1 MVTIQNKI
9 KLCILGNAITVLM
22 VVIPVCILSESGQY
36 FQFGPSDDFILINIR
51 INTME
56 KYVAVLACIAVIN
69 VIKVISEEM
78 GGPIL
83 GFNIYNPDKKNITDF
98 TKCELQI
105 YGNIMFLL
113 SGLRGIFLTLI
124 TITQFD
130 IALWSLAV
138 SEFASVFTIHMLL
151 NEKTF
156 TPGVGLSYTA
166 VVDTETETEMK

>member
-1 MVTIQNKI
+1 MVVSIQNKI

-36 FQFGPSDDFILINIR
+36 FRFGPSDDFILINIR
-51 INTME
+51 INTSE
-56 KYVAVLACIAVIN
+56 KYAAVLACIAVIN

-98 TKCELQI
+98 TKCELQM

-113 SGLRGIFLTLI
+113 SGIRGIFLTLI

-130 IALWSLAV
+130 IALWSLGV
-138 SEFASVFTIHMLL
+138 SEVASVFTIHMLL

-156 TPGVGLSYTA
+156 TPGYA
-166 VVDTETETEMK
+166 VVATETEME

>member
-1 MVTIQNKI
+1 MVSIQNKI
-9 KLCILGNAITVLM
+9 RLCIFGNSITVLM

-36 FQFGPSDDFILINIR
+36 FRFGPSDDFILINIR
-51 INTME
+51 INTYE
-56 KYVAVLACIAVIN
+56 KYVSVLTCIAVIN

-98 TKCELQI
+98 TKFELQL
-105 YGNIMFLL
+105 YGNSMFLL
-113 SGLRGIFLTLI
+113 SGLRSIFLTLI

-130 IALWSLAV
+130 IALWSLIV

-156 TPGVGLSYTA
+156 TSGACTSYT
-166 VVDTETETEMK
+166 VMKTETETEME